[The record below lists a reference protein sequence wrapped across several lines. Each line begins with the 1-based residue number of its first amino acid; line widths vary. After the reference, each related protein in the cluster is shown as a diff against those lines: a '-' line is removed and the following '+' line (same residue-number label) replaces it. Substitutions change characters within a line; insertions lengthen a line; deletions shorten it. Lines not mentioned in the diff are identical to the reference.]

1 LVGKAGVGG
10 KRLFLMVCFEMV
22 RARIL
27 IWDVIPL
34 SWRSFLK
41 FSLEMA
47 SIAFAVGPLIV
58 FPGTNSFADTVLA
71 TMVCLPLFVVSLVVM
86 WVVEKEMYEVLK
98 GVRKGKFWFSLRL
111 TFYSH
116 LQS

>member
-1 LVGKAGVGG
+1 
-10 KRLFLMVCFEMV
+10 MV

-71 TMVCLPLFVVSLVVM
+71 TMVCLSLFVVSLVVM
-86 WVVEKEMYEVLK
+86 RIVEKEMYEVLR
-98 GVRKGKFWFSLRL
+98 GMRRGKIWFNLR
-111 TFYSH
+111 
-116 LQS
+116 